1 MPDDEAVAMQ
11 VRCPQC
17 RRENYALAVSQISK
31 GGHRCVCGH
40 VSRPMTLQ
48 EYRTALRAAG

>member
-1 MPDDEAVAMQ
+1 MPDDEAVAML

-17 RRENYALAVSQISK
+17 RLAVSQISK